1 MQPNT
6 MKSAMQNGLILGV
19 IFSINFLLS
28 TSKIT
33 TLILLTYIIAI
44 VIVATIY
51 NFTIRYRDNE
61 SDGAISY
68 GKAFKYIIYLFFYAA
83 LISTVVKYVYFRFI
97 NTGYLETMFQETMK
111 MMEMLK
117 FPMNSAEIDQTEKM
131 FNPLSFSLLY
141 IWSDIIMGAVVALIM
156 AAFVKKEKDIFSQQ

>member
-1 MQPNT
+1 

-51 NFTIRYRDNE
+51 KFTIRFRDDE
-61 SDGAISY
+61 SNGVITY

-97 NTGYLETMFQETMK
+97 NTAYLETMFQETMK

-117 FPMNSAEIDQTEKM
+117 VPMSNAEIDQTEKM

-141 IWSDIIMGAVVALIM
+141 IWSDIIMGALVGLIM